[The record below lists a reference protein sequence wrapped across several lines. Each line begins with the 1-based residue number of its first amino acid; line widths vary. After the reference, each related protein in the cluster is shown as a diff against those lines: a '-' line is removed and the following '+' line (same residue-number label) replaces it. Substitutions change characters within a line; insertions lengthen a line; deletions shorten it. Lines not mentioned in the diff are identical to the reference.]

1 MDTSG
6 SLVKLKHF
14 FSPGT
19 TPNLVFLLLVIALCL
34 ALAIIITRWSG
45 NGGSKEPP
53 SLKGSIVS
61 NTYQYM
67 TDMQGFLQRVA

>member
-1 MDTSG
+1 MDTFG
-6 SLVKLKHF
+6 RLF
-14 FSPGT
+14 FSLGT
-19 TPNLVFLLLVIALCL
+19 TPKLVFLLSVIVLCL
-34 ALAIIITRWSG
+34 ALAIIVPQWSG

-53 SLKGSIVS
+53 SLKGSIIS